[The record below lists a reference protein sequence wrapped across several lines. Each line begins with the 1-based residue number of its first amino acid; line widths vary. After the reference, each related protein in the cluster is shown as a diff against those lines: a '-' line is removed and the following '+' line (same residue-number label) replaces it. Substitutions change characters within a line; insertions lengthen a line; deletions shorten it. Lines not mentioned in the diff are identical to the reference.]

1 MSLLD
6 NFKPFNFNEGV
17 PYVSITNNGMTFNK
31 SVIMKLEYP
40 ERVRLL
46 IDEETKRI
54 AVQTCTQDT
63 PNAAV
68 FYNRE
73 KKSNTLSVRWNGRD
87 LLNTIQ
93 EITHWDLSKCGYR
106 VDGVLLKEDQAML
119 FDLTHASELKQS
131 AVRQLWLYDIKK
143 SLFEFQLE

>member
-40 ERVRLL
+40 EHVRLL

-119 FDLTHASELKQS
+119 FDLTHASELK
-131 AVRQLWLYDIKK
+131 
-143 SLFEFQLE
+143 

>member
-73 KKSNTLSVRWNGRD
+73 RSPIRFLYVGMGAIFLIRFKKLRIGICPNAVIELM
-87 LLNTIQ
+87 
-93 EITHWDLSKCGYR
+93 EYY
-106 VDGVLLKEDQAML
+106 LKKIRPCCSILPTQ
-119 FDLTHASELKQS
+119 
-131 AVRQLWLYDIKK
+131 VN
-143 SLFEFQLE
+143 

>member
-93 EITHWDLSKCGYR
+93 EITHWDLSKYGYR

-119 FDLTHASELKQS
+119 FDLTHASELK
-131 AVRQLWLYDIKK
+131 
-143 SLFEFQLE
+143 

>member
-46 IDEETKRI
+46 IDEEPKRR
-54 AVQTCTQDT
+54 AVQTCTHDT

-73 KKSNTLSVRWNGRD
+73 MKSNTLSVRWNGRD

-119 FDLTHASELKQS
+119 FDLTHASELK
-131 AVRQLWLYDIKK
+131 
-143 SLFEFQLE
+143 

>member
-46 IDEETKRI
+46 IDEERKRI

-119 FDLTHASELKQS
+119 FDLTHASELK
-131 AVRQLWLYDIKK
+131 
-143 SLFEFQLE
+143 

>member
-119 FDLTHASELKQS
+119 VDLTHASELK
-131 AVRQLWLYDIKK
+131 
-143 SLFEFQLE
+143 

>member
-6 NFKPFNFNEGV
+6 NFEPFNFNEGV

-31 SVIMKLEYP
+31 SVIMKLDYP

-119 FDLTHASELKQS
+119 FDLTHASELK
-131 AVRQLWLYDIKK
+131 
-143 SLFEFQLE
+143 